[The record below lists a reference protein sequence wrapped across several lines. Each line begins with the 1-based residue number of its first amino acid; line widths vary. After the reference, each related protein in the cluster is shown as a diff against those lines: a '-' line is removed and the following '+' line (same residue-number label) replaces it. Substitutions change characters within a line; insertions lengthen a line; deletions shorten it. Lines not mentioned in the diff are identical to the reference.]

1 MGLHFR
7 KRISLKLTDFFK
19 VNFNKKSKS
28 VTVGGKKVKVTVN
41 DKNKITASLPGTGIS
56 YDTTV
61 GGKKKTSSKKAKK

>member
-7 KRISLKLTDFFK
+7 KRLSLKLTKFFK

-41 DKNKITASLPGTGIS
+41 DKNKITASLPGTGVS
-56 YDTTV
+56 YDTTL
-61 GGKKKTSSKKAKK
+61 GKGKKKKSSGK